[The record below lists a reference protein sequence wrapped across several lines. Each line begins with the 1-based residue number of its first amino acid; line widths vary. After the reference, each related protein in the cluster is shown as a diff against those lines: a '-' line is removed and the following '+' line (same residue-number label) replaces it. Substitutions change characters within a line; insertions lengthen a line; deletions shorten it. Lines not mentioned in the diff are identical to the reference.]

1 MSYMVTSCTPCVKSK
16 GDKGGVWPILASLNT
31 RGNNEAGRTKEI
43 KRPTIG
49 ENRNVSLEA
58 RRET

>member
-1 MSYMVTSCTPCVKSK
+1 MSYRVISRTPCVKSR
-16 GDKGGVWPILASLNT
+16 GDKGGVWPILASLNI
-31 RGNNEAGRTKEI
+31 RGNNEVGRIKKI
-43 KRPTIG
+43 KRLMIG